1 MVIFIKKLVNNNNSI
16 YRLGYIFYGAS
27 VVLMSIM
34 IMMTYYLNLYK
45 SDYTYLHDSSEKINS
60 INEENFYNGSS
71 RLANYNLTDEIE
83 NQTKEINKKFT
94 TVDLKIMFTKY
105 AYTIESVRKNKLVP
119 DISINKFPK
128 DFTSIKSTN
137 DKKSLF
143 IKSLLPLIIKEN
155 NKILLTNNRIKKIHN
170 STFKYIS
177 KDNALW
183 LKKQFKKYKVS
194 SHDIND
200 LLIKVDTIPV
210 SIALAQAAIE
220 SGWGTSRFVI
230 EGNALFGQ
238 WSWFKGSGIVPE
250 DRDSKETYEIK
261 SFESLGRSV
270 AAYMKN
276 LNTNNNYSEFRV
288 VRGNY
293 KENSNVINS
302 IKLLKYLSSYAENS
316 QYSKILEKI
325 IVKNNLQE
333 FDEAKIYRLPYK
345 VANLI
350 SN

>member
-1 MVIFIKKLVNNNNSI
+1 MFIFVKKLVNNNNSI
-16 YRLGYIFYGAS
+16 YYLGYIFYGVS
-27 VVLMSIM
+27 IVLMSII
-34 IMMTYYLNLYK
+34 IMMTSYLNLHKYN
-45 SDYTYLHDSSEKINS
+45 YTYLHDSSEKINS
-60 INEENFYNGSS
+60 ISEENFYNDGS
-71 RLANYNLTDEIE
+71 RVANYNLIDEIE
-83 NQTKEINKKFT
+83 TQTEKINKNFT
-94 TVDLKIMFTKY
+94 TVDLKIIFTKY
-105 AYTIESVRKNKLVP
+105 AYTIESVRENKLVP

-155 NKILLTNNRIKKIHN
+155 NQILLTNNRIKKIHQ
-170 STFKYIS
+170 STIKYIT

-220 SGWGTSRFVI
+220 SGWGTSRFVT

-238 WSWFKGSGIVPE
+238 WSWFKGSGIVPK

-261 SFESLGRSV
+261 SFESLRQSV

-276 LNTNNNYSEFRV
+276 LNSNDNYSEFRI

-293 KENSNVINS
+293 RENSNVINS
-302 IKLLKYLSSYAENS
+302 IELLKYLSSYAENS
-316 QYSKILEKI
+316 EYSKILEKI
-325 IVKNNLQE
+325 IMKNNLQE

>member
-1 MVIFIKKLVNNNNSI
+1 MFIFVKKLVNNNNSI
-16 YRLGYIFYGAS
+16 YYLGYIFYGVS
-27 VVLMSIM
+27 IVLMSIM
-34 IMMTYYLNLYK
+34 IMMTSYLNLHKYN
-45 SDYTYLHDSSEKINS
+45 YTYLHDSSEKINS
-60 INEENFYNGSS
+60 ISEENFYNDGS
-71 RLANYNLTDEIE
+71 RVANYNLIDEIE
-83 NQTKEINKKFT
+83 TQTEKINKNFT
-94 TVDLKIMFTKY
+94 TVDLKIIFTKY
-105 AYTIESVRKNKLVP
+105 AYTIESVRENKLVP

-155 NKILLTNNRIKKIHN
+155 NQILLTNNRIKKIHQ
-170 STFKYIS
+170 STIKYIT

-220 SGWGTSRFVI
+220 SGWGTSRFVT

-238 WSWFKGSGIVPE
+238 WSWFKGSGIVPK

-261 SFESLGRSV
+261 SFESLRQSV

-276 LNTNNNYSEFRV
+276 LNSNDNYSEFRI

-293 KENSNVINS
+293 RENSNVINS
-302 IKLLKYLSSYAENS
+302 IELLKYLSSYAENS
-316 QYSKILEKI
+316 EYSKILEKI
-325 IVKNNLQE
+325 IMKNNLQE